1 MKKLNLVLLMSVV
14 LSAPGFAT
22 IYYVT
27 GGYFGSKTISG
38 DDELIMTGGGGDS
51 LIGKDYSIL
60 KIQNTSPLVV
70 LSGGLW
76 SLATW
81 NHSQLYLSG
90 GYVNWLDVDD
100 YSKVVLSGGL
110 INKLRNESE
119 GGYSHVE
126 IICKEYSYNT
136 QTKKLTG
143 IWGNDS
149 AFNIQLADLT
159 GYVPTYNILEFTIIP
174 EPMTLLLL
182 SLGGLLIRR
191 K

>member
-1 MKKLNLVLLMSVV
+1 MRPFTTVLLVLTLAVP
-14 LSAPGFAT
+14 AFAT
-22 IYYVT
+22 DYTIT
-27 GGYFGSKTISG
+27 GGYFDIKVYRDYDT
-38 DDELIMTGGGGDS
+38 LLMTGGGVN
-51 LIGKDYSIL
+51 SITAEDESFL
-60 KIQNTSPLVV
+60 DIRNTSPFAVGSGGVGTLDMWDSSRLEFSGGQVSGFYIDDYATAV
-70 LSGGLW
+70 LSGGRI
-76 SLATW
+76 
-81 NHSQLYLSG
+81 
-90 GYVNWLDVDD
+90 D
-100 YSKVVLSGGL
+100 K
-110 INKLRNESE
+110 IRNESQL
-119 GGYSHVE
+119 GDAQIE
-126 IICKEYSYNT
+126 IICKGYNYNS